1 MFQLRGKMFA
11 LWLLLTQLTL
21 PIGVAFANTYD
32 LDSLLNEATQEH
44 PIVKVSQAHQAAA
57 QAGMTMA
64 KSYFN
69 PEVEIMGGPIN
80 NRTSPSTTSGNVTLG
95 IAQTLEW
102 SSIRSARSAYAEEV
116 IGISQFGLKANVFEL
131 RNQIKQAYIEVIK
144 REQLTD
150 LQQTNFD
157 LLKQIHGKVK
167 VKVDTGEVPKYE
179 LIKADTELLS
189 AERDLQTA
197 QAQVLEAKALVR
209 RLIGPRFPEQF
220 ALSKTLPSV
229 NNLPQL
235 NDLKRQALDSPYLQ
249 KLGAEKA
256 SAQAKMTL
264 EEKLRTPSLTLKSY
278 YEQNPDQNIV
288 RFGFSLPL
296 PLWNLRE
303 GQIAEAYAGLQQAES
318 QLQLQTLSLNGE
330 LDAAYQRY
338 LMAKKQVDVYESGL
352 LSQSSAVL
360 QRAEAAYKYG
370 ERGILE
376 YLDAQRVNKAVNRDY
391 LLAKF
396 EYLSNLL
403 QIERLVGVEI
413 VLAKPVASQ
422 TNTNQPH
429 TSQPHT
435 SQLGS
440 PS

>member
-1 MFQLRGKMFA
+1 MVYLRGKKLA
-11 LWLLLTQLTL
+11 PWLLLTQLLQL
-21 PIGVAFANTYD
+21 PLAFANNYD
-32 LDSLLNEATQEH
+32 LDSLLNEATQQH
-44 PIVKVSQAHQAAA
+44 PIVGVSQAQQAAA
-57 QAGMTMA
+57 QAGMTVA

-69 PEVEIMGGPIN
+69 PEVELMAGPVN
-80 NRTSPSTTSGNVTLG
+80 NRVSPSSTNGNIALG

-102 SSIRSARSAYAEEV
+102 GSIRSARSAYAEEV
-116 IGISQFGLKANVFEL
+116 IGVSQFGMKANVFEL

-167 VKVDTGEVPKYE
+167 IKVDTGEVPKYE

-197 QAQVLEAKALVR
+197 QSQVLEAKAFVR

-220 ALSKTLPSV
+220 SLSKNLPSI
-229 NNLPQL
+229 NNLPNLSELKNKAL
-235 NDLKRQALDSPYLQ
+235 NSPYLQ

-264 EEKLRTPSLTLKSY
+264 EEKLRVPSLTLKSY
-278 YEQNPDQNIV
+278 YEQNPDQNII

-296 PLWNLRE
+296 PLWNRRE

-330 LDAAYQRY
+330 LEAAYQRY
-338 LMAKKQVDVYESGL
+338 LMAKKQVEVYESGL

-360 QRAEAAYKYG
+360 QRAESAYKFG

-391 LLAKF
+391 VLAKF

-413 VLAKPVASQ
+413 VLAKEGM
-422 TNTNQPH
+422 T
-429 TSQPHT
+429 
-435 SQLGS
+435 
-440 PS
+440 PSDTIPSGNPS